1 MVRFST
7 DQINKTDPD
16 LALLC
21 LCTTPISSN
30 LPSPMEIL
38 TGRKA
43 MSNIPTKLTSPQPE
57 DNICQELRQHQLTQ
71 KMYHDQHAKDF
82 PHLATGQPVLLQD
95 HQTGEW
101 REAKV
106 LEKSKELRLYLL
118 TTPQGQQ
125 LRRNRVH
132 ICDVP
137 RPANTNSSP
146 TSNPLP
152 EDDSKKPA
160 PVPNQPSAEPAQ
172 QQSKQACIMN
182 NKATQEKE
190 KSEIWW

>member
-7 DQINKTDPD
+7 DRINKPRLTLTWP
-16 LALLC
+16 C
-21 LCTTPISSN
+21 CVCTTPISSN

-43 MSNIPTKLTSPQPE
+43 MSNIPTKLTSSQPE
-57 DNICQELRQHQLTQ
+57 DNIRKELWQHQLTQ
-71 KMYHDQHAKDF
+71 KMYHDQHAKGF

-95 HQTGEW
+95 HQTREW
-101 REAKV
+101 REATV

-146 TSNPLP
+146 ISSQRTTARSPSPHQDPNNHQHSQHSN
-152 EDDSKKPA
+152 
-160 PVPNQPSAEPAQ
+160 NQ
-172 QQSKQACIMN
+172 
-182 NKATQEKE
+182 NKHV
-190 KSEIWW
+190 